1 MPLAANT
8 RITLALD
15 AAKKDAIVATP
26 GDTAKANEVAL
37 YAAATVDLSTP
48 QSLMGTFINLR
59 DFALS
64 HMELLTGLEAADA
77 PDVLHMPLGGGDN
90 DIVVNGTPGT
100 DDVRLEVGIGIGP
113 SGRSHFLDRT
123 FKLLAERWME
133 ESKSGLV

>member
-1 MPLAANT
+1 MALAANT

-90 DIVVNGTPGT
+90 DIVVNGVPSPT
-100 DDVRLEVGIGIGP
+100 DVRLEVGIGIGP
-113 SGRSHFLDRT
+113 AGRSHSLDRT
-123 FKLLAERWME
+123 FKLLTERWME
-133 ESKSGLV
+133 EGKAGVF